1 MPSTKE
7 TAIDFIKNLPENL
20 SVEEIAYKLYIN
32 IKLDKAQKQIETGN
46 FVTHEEAKERMKKW
60 LREGGLLTH

>member
-46 FVTHEEAKERMKKW
+46 FVTHEEAKERMKK
-60 LREGGLLTH
+60 

>member
-7 TAIDFIKNLPENL
+7 TVIDFVKNLPENL

-32 IKLDKAQKQIETGN
+32 EKINRAQQQMKDGKYL
-46 FVTHEEAKERMKKW
+46 THEEAKERLKKW
-60 LREGGLLTH
+60 LI